1 MRILHTS
8 DWHLGRNFGPL
19 SLLDDQQKFL
29 EWMLDV
35 VRSERVDLVV
45 VAGDLFDRP
54 VAPNDAIALFRS
66 TLRQLQSL
74 NVRVAAIT
82 GNHDGPERVANYHD
96 LLDASG
102 VVLRGGYS
110 QVGEVITLDFADGPL
125 DIVPLPYLDPQMA
138 PDPHGAAETTGD
150 SGDDG
155 ERATGD
161 AYQRLI
167 QRTHESVLRDAIAAV
182 VPQLTAGRRSL
193 AIAHA
198 FVLGSKTSES
208 EKKLTVGGHG
218 EVAADLFD
226 AFSYTALGH
235 LHRPQV
241 VAGRDTVRYSG
252 TPLSYSFS
260 EDHPKSLTM
269 VDMAA
274 DGACSCEQ
282 VRVPVG
288 RGVLTVTGTMEE
300 LLGAKPSSRDR
311 EAFVRVI
318 LTDRGVVLDAKQR
331 LSSLYP
337 FLVDIIPQPE
347 GVVDGAVVT
356 VVDAVRLSPMAV
368 TELFWKASD
377 GGDPLPEERALL
389 TTALTDAE
397 RSLA

>member
-1 MRILHTS
+1 M
-8 DWHLGRNFGPL
+8 
-19 SLLDDQQKFL
+19 
-29 EWMLDV
+29 
-35 VRSERVDLVV
+35 
-45 VAGDLFDRP
+45 
-54 VAPNDAIALFRS
+54 LFRS

-138 PDPHGAAETTGD
+138 PDSHGAAETTGD

-235 LHRPQV
+235 LHRPQDV
-241 VAGRDTVRYSG
+241 GGPTVRYSG
-252 TPLSYSFS
+252 TPLRYSFS
-260 EDHPKSLTM
+260 EDHPKSITI
-269 VDMAA
+269 VDLAP
-274 DGACSCEQ
+274 DGTATIEH
-282 VRVPVG
+282 VPVPVG
-288 RGVLTVTGTMEE
+288 REVHTVTGSIDE
-300 LLGAKPSSRDR
+300 LLAGSAPGDDQCF
-311 EAFVRVI
+311 ARVI
-318 LTDRGVVLDAKQR
+318 LTDPGVVLDAKAR
-331 LSSLYP
+331 LSQRWP
-337 FLVDIIPQPE
+337 
-347 GVVDGAVVT
+347 GVVEIEQRPTGAVVEDPE
-356 VVDAVRLSPMAV
+356 DAVGRRTLSHEELLVAFWRAATTEDPSVDELAV
-368 TELFWKASD
+368 MTSELN
-377 GGDPLPEERALL
+377 ALL
-389 TTALTDAE
+389 TEESA
-397 RSLA
+397 